1 MHHGLANRITFP
13 VQKPSMDEVIIKSV
27 EQENESN
34 RRVNVNDD
42 ESQHSCH
49 DQLLTVDCHG
59 PDDCFQLRETVNDI
73 EQMN

>member
-1 MHHGLANRITFP
+1 
-13 VQKPSMDEVIIKSV
+13 MDEVIIKSV

-59 PDDCFQLRETVNDI
+59 PDDCFQLRETVLNLKKAKIKNIIIITYNDI
-73 EQMN
+73 EQMD